1 MKSNISLLVA
11 VLLFAR
17 VGSAQVPAPDFD
29 IVIGNLQMTSFDF
42 VFQVEGPPGSSFDVL
57 FTLQNPFT
65 TPLNQIALFS
75 LASGVLGAQGQFTT
89 TLSVPSWQGP
99 LPDVWFG
106 AIVYQPSGAVDIA
119 GIVKFGGA
127 MFGPAPGGFNQ
138 NAIVSLEYALGGPDW
153 NIFVQTGMVGGG
165 TAVMWDIDC
174 PNAPAVGAV
183 GFNGIAPPANFQS
196 SVVIA
201 ANGTCTLTGTVP
213 AGRCIVIT
221 VAGVVIGVIPA

>member
-1 MKSNISLLVA
+1 MKPSISLLIA
-11 VLLFAR
+11 VLFVAR

-29 IVIGNLQMTSFDF
+29 ITIGNLQMTSFDLNL
-42 VFQVEGPPGSSFDVL
+42 VVAGPPGSAFDVL
-57 FTLQNPFT
+57 FTFQNPFT
-65 TPLNQIALFS
+65 TPLAQIALVP
-75 LASGVLGAQGQFTT
+75 LASGVLGPQGQFAT
-89 TLSVPSWQGP
+89 TLSLPSWQGP

-119 GIVKFGGA
+119 GVVKLGGA

-153 NIFVQTGMVGGG
+153 NIYVRTGLGGG

-174 PNAPAVGAV
+174 ANAPAVGAA

-201 ANGTCTLTGTVP
+201 PDGTCTLTGTVP
-213 AGRCIVIT
+213 PGRCIVIT
-221 VAGVVIGVIPA
+221 VGGVVIGVIHT

>member
-1 MKSNISLLVA
+1 MKSSINLLIA

-29 IVIGNLQMTSFDF
+29 MWISNLQMTSFDLN
-42 VFQVEGPPGSSFDVL
+42 VQVAGPPGSTFDVL

-65 TPLNQIALFS
+65 TPIDQIALFP
-75 LASGVLGAQGQFTT
+75 LDSGALGPSGQSTT
-89 TLSVPSWQGP
+89 TLSIPSWQGP

-119 GIVKFGGA
+119 GIVKLGGA

-153 NIFVQTGMVGGG
+153 NIFVQTGLGGG
-165 TAVMWDIDC
+165 TAVMWDVDC
-174 PNAPAVGAV
+174 ANAPAVGAA

-196 SVVIA
+196 SVVIGP
-201 ANGTCTLTGTVP
+201 NGSCTLTGTVP
-213 AGRCIVIT
+213 QGRCIVIT
-221 VAGVVIGVIPA
+221 IAGVVIGVIQT